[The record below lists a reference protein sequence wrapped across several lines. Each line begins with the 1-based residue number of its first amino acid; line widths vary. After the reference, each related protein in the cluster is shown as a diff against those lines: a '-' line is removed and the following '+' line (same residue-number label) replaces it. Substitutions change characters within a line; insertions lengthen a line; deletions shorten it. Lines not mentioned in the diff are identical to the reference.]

1 MATSFGGN
9 MTYFI
14 DRRLNG
20 KNKSAVNRQ
29 RFLRRYKSQ
38 IKQSIAEAINKR
50 SVTDVDSGESVSIP
64 IEDINEPMFHQGRG
78 GLRHRVHPGND
89 HFVQNDRIERPP
101 GGGGGGSGQG
111 DASKDGEGEDEFSFQ
126 ISKDEYLDLLFEDLA
141 LPNLQKNQFRQLTEY
156 KTHRSGYTSN
166 GVPANIS
173 VVRSLQ
179 NSLARRT
186 AMTAGKKR
194 ELRALESTLSEVENS
209 EPAQLL
215 EEERLRKEIA
225 ELRQKIAKTPFID
238 TFDLRYKNY
247 ERRPE
252 PSSQAVMFCLMDVSG
267 SMDQAT
273 KDMAK
278 RFYILL
284 YLFLS
289 RTYKNV
295 DVVYIRHHTQA
306 KEVDEQ
312 EFFYSQETGGTI
324 VSSAL
329 KLMDEVIQE
338 RYDPAQ
344 WNIYAA
350 QASDG
355 DNWADDS
362 PLCHQILA
370 QKLLPMVRYYSY
382 IEITHRAHQTLWREY
397 EVLQEKF
404 GNFAMQHIREPEDIY
419 PVFRELFHKQTA
431 DN

>member
-1 MATSFGGN
+1 
-9 MTYFI
+9 MTWFI

-20 KNKSAVNRQ
+20 KNKSTVNRQ
-29 RFLRRYKSQ
+29 RFLRRYKAQ
-38 IKQSIAEAINKR
+38 IKQSISEAINKR

-64 IEDINEPMFHQGRG
+64 TDDISEPMFHQGRG

-89 HFVQNDRIERPP
+89 HFIQNDRIERPQ
-101 GGGGGGSGQG
+101 GGGGGGSGSGQG
-111 DASKDGEGEDEFSFQ
+111 QASQDGEGQDEFVFQ

-141 LPNLQKNQFRQLTEY
+141 LPNLKKNQHRQLNEY
-156 KTHRSGYTSN
+156 KTHRAGFTSN

-186 AMTAGKKR
+186 AMTAGKRR
-194 ELRALESTLSEVENS
+194 ELHALETELETISKS

-215 EEERLRKEIA
+215 EEERLRREIA
-225 ELRQKIAKTPFID
+225 ELRAKIERVPFID

-247 ERRPE
+247 EKRPE

-295 DVVYIRHHTQA
+295 EVVYIRHHTQA
-306 KEVDEQ
+306 KEVDEH

-324 VSSAL
+324 VSNAL
-329 KLMDEVIQE
+329 KLMDEVVKE
-338 RYDPAQ
+338 RYDPGQ
-344 WNIYAA
+344 
-350 QASDG
+350 
-355 DNWADDS
+355 
-362 PLCHQILA
+362 
-370 QKLLPMVRYYSY
+370 
-382 IEITHRAHQTLWREY
+382 
-397 EVLQEKF
+397 
-404 GNFAMQHIREPEDIY
+404 
-419 PVFRELFHKQTA
+419 
-431 DN
+431 